1 MAEPT
6 QDEIKAELRKRA
18 WIALRK
24 NNPLLYRARVK
35 QEILAGLTRKQQ
47 AVIDD
52 LEFGVRYIALCCSR
66 RAGKTQL
73 LARLLILTMLKA
85 GHNEAVFYVAS
96 TLKIGKGLIWKE
108 IVKIAGEY
116 ELDSYWRFKENEG
129 EIHTPEGAAF
139 FILGLNKQKQSNQTR
154 GFKALLFCTDE
165 SQDIEHLLGPLLT
178 AVAPSL
184 TDSRGSFIAAGTPG
198 YVPQGTWF
206 DWVHQRKGGFKTY
219 SWTVKD
225 NEKFP
230 QYVTIDGKRQHRSI
244 DQMLAEEREREG
256 WTEEHPDYQREWLGR
271 WVEDVSTLLCEFLN
285 ERNSITKLP
294 DHYSLRWTHVI
305 GIDFGFN
312 DAATWVVLAGNPFGT
327 DRIVVHAE
335 AHSGLDNDEAAE
347 ITSKLVKRF
356 ETTRAVCDPSG
367 GGKTFFETFNK
378 RYGSVLG
385 CKIKAAYKLHKY
397 DSVKAINTDL
407 RCTLPDSATG
417 RLSVL
422 LPEAEPL
429 AKELRVL
436 RWKDREKGD
445 VLTSATVTDN
455 VFDGF
460 RMAHVELVGTA
471 PRVEND
477 NDRARVAQIEERK
490 ALQDRLKTDEEFRDR
505 HERNQEQQRVRKQ
518 RASGFAYVRR

>member
-1 MAEPT
+1 MGEPS
-6 QDEIKAELRKRA
+6 QAAVKAELRKRA
-18 WIALRK
+18 WIALRN
-24 NNPLLYRARVK
+24 NNPALYRSRVK
-35 QEILAGLTRKQQ
+35 QEIQAGLTRKQQ

-52 LEFGVRYIALCCSR
+52 LEFGLRYIALCCSR

-73 LARLLILTMLKA
+73 LARLIILTLLKA
-85 GHNEAVFYVAS
+85 QHNEAVFYVAS

-108 IVKIAGEY
+108 IVRIASEY
-116 ELDSYWRFKENEG
+116 QLDGYWRFRENEG

-139 FILGLNKQKQSNQTR
+139 FILGLNKMKQSNQTR

-178 AVAPSL
+178 AVSPSL
-184 TDSRGSFIAAGTPG
+184 TDSRGAFIAAGTPG

-206 DWVHQRKGGFKTY
+206 DWVHQKKGGFKTY
-219 SWTVKD
+219 AWTVRD

-230 QYVTIDGKRQHRSI
+230 RDVET
-244 DQMLAEEREREG
+244 MLAEEREREG
-256 WTEEHPDYQREWLGR
+256 WDESHPDYQREWLGK
-271 WVEDVSTLLCEFLN
+271 WVEDVSSLLCEFLN
-285 ERNSITKLP
+285 ERNSITELP
-294 DHYSLRWTHVI
+294 AHYSLSWTHVI

-312 DAATWVVLAGNPFGT
+312 DAATWVVLAGNPFSAE
-327 DRIVVHAE
+327 RIVVHAE
-335 AHSGLDNDEAAE
+335 AHSGLDNDEAAD
-347 ITSKLVKRF
+347 ITSGLVKRF
-356 ETTRAVCDPSG
+356 ETSRAVCDPSG

-378 RYGSVLG
+378 RYGGMLG
-385 CKIKAAYKLHKY
+385 CKIKAAYKLHKFE
-397 DSVKAINTDL
+397 SVRAINTDL
-407 RCTLPDSATG
+407 RCTMPDSETG

-436 RWKDREKGD
+436 RWKDREKGE
-445 VLTSATVTDN
+445 VLTSTTVTDN

-477 NDRARVAQIEERK
+477 NDRARVAQAQERK
-490 ALQDRLKTDEEFRDR
+490 ELQERLKRDEEFRDR

-518 RASGFAYVRR
+518 RASGFGYVRR